1 MNRMEVRE
9 KAIDEAKKGGDP
21 HAAIALAL
29 VYVGD
34 AIDYADSSPDI
45 YQVAEALRTV
55 AAELGG
61 RS

>member
-29 VYVGD
+29 IYVGD
-34 AIDYADSSPDI
+34 AIIHADPSSDI
-45 YQVAEALRTV
+45 YNVADALRTV
-55 AAELGG
+55 GVELGA